1 MIPVPQQIRHDG
13 WISFVEPP
21 QLLWWLGF
29 FGAPPPRPRSSV
41 GNIWAKPLSDGSKLR
56 IFLGM
61 EEMEANG
68 SGFSR
73 RNLTWAIF
81 FPHSQLESISH
92 RIHGAGIYANIKG
105 VY

>member
-1 MIPVPQQIRHDG
+1 MFG
-13 WISFVEPP
+13 FPP
-21 QLLWWLGF
+21 SLGF

-73 RNLTWAIF
+73 RNLKWAIF
-81 FPHSQLESISH
+81 FSPFS
-92 RIHGAGIYANIKG
+92 AG
-105 VY
+105 VYIP